1 MCAIGE
7 PSGPI
12 LKGITYSVRPRIQP
26 LNRPVSV
33 SFISLGLTQLLVG
46 PASVLLREQMK
57 VRSSTR
63 ATSLGSERARK
74 LLGRFSALSRIRVP
88 ALTIWSHRRSY
99 SSCDPSHQYTWSG
112 RHSATISSTHAR
124 SFALVT

>member
-1 MCAIGE
+1 M
-7 PSGPI
+7 
-12 LKGITYSVRPRIQP
+12 LKGITYMVRPRMQP
-26 LNRPVSV
+26 SNRPCRV
-33 SFISLGLTQLLVG
+33 SFISLGYTQLLVG

-74 LLGRFSALSRIRVP
+74 LLGRFSGLSRMKVP
-88 ALTIWSHRRSY
+88 DATICSHRRSY
-99 SSCDPSHQYTWSG
+99 SACEPSHHWTRSG
-112 RHSATISSTHAR
+112 LHRPPISSTHAR

>member
-1 MCAIGE
+1 M
-7 PSGPI
+7 

-33 SFISLGLTQLLVG
+33 SFISLGLIQLLVG

-74 LLGRFSALSRIRVP
+74 LLGRFSGLSRMKVP
-88 ALTIWSHRRSY
+88 DVTICSHRRSY
-99 SSCDPSHQYTWSG
+99 SSCEPSHQWTRSG
-112 RHSATISSTHAR
+112 LHKASIPSTQAR
-124 SFALVT
+124 SFVLVT

>member
-7 PSGPI
+7 PRRPI
-12 LKGITYSVRPRIQP
+12 LEGITYIVRPRMLPSNI
-26 LNRPVSV
+26 VFSV
-33 SFISLGLTQLLVG
+33 SFISLGFTQLLVG

-74 LLGRFSALSRIRVP
+74 LLGRFSELSRMKVP
-88 ALTIWSHRRSY
+88 DSTICSHRRSY
-99 SSCDPSHQYTWSG
+99 SSCDPSHQWTLSG
-112 RHSATISSTHAR
+112 
-124 SFALVT
+124 